1 MTKKKVLFIHHCGT
15 KSGAGNSLKTLIE
28 NLDRNEYE
36 ISILCPKG
44 SAFYEFSKISDCVL
58 EIPELPEIVSISG
71 YKNNYLRIVKAVLLS
86 LNLKKVVQTVLQIN
100 PDIVHLN
107 EISLTPLAKI
117 LKESNLKV
125 VMHARLVLDHK
136 TSLLNKYI
144 ISQVNKYCDAVIC
157 IDESVRNML
166 KKANNTTVVYNSYQ
180 FSELTFSEYPKD
192 KFIVLFLANLIRY
205 KGVFDLVK
213 AAKILK
219 GERNLEIHIAGGN
232 SRPDIFFKSVKGK
245 VLNFLGLVKNNKK
258 LLEKEIKK
266 NNLDG
271 MVKLIGNISDVRE
284 KIAHSSIN
292 IFPSYMNGPSR
303 SIFECGVLGRPSIIS
318 LHNKVEDVIE
328 NGITGFIIDE
338 KNPQQIADAILK
350 IKNNEDLLRQMG
362 ANAKNKYMALNNP
375 QINASKVQDVYRNL
389 FKQI

>member
-1 MTKKKVLFIHHCGT
+1 MTKKKILFIHHCGT

-28 NLDRNEYE
+28 NLDIEKYE

-44 SAFYEFSKISDCVL
+44 SAFNEFLKVSDRVL

-71 YKNNYLRIVKAVLLS
+71 YQNNYLRILKAMLLS
-86 LNLKKVVQTVLQIN
+86 KNLKKVLKIVLQIN

-117 LKESNLKV
+117 LKKSNLKIV
-125 VMHARLVLDHK
+125 IHARLVLDHK
-136 TSLLNKYI
+136 TPLLNKYI
-144 ISQVNKYCDAVIC
+144 ISQVNKFSDAVIC

-166 KKANNTTVVYNSYQ
+166 KKAKNTTVVYNSYQ
-180 FSELTFSEYPKD
+180 FNEPNIAEYPKD

-213 AAKILK
+213 AANLLK
-219 GERNLEIHIAGGN
+219 EEKNLEIHIAGGN
-232 SRPDIFFKSVKGK
+232 SRPDVFFKSFKGK

-258 LLEKEIKK
+258 LLEEEIEL
-266 NNLDG
+266 NGLSSLI
-271 MVKLIGNISDVRE
+271 KLIGNISNIQE

-318 LHNKVEDVIE
+318 LHSKVEDVVE
-328 NGITGFIIDE
+328 DGITGFIIDE
-338 KNPQQIADAILK
+338 KSPEQISNSILK
-350 IKNNEDLLRQMG
+350 LKNNKYLLKEMG
-362 ANAKNKYMALNNP
+362 QNAKCKYMELNNP
-375 QINASKVQDVYRNL
+375 TVNANKVQEVYNNL
-389 FKQI
+389 LNLN